1 MNGDLCLQLTSCDE
15 DTSLTEARDAPLL
28 CLPLPECLSP
38 HHHLGPLVPSSA
50 TLQASPPVGCH
61 GPRWDHSCGH
71 SVFLPFLRPCL
82 GFSLSTRCYRIC
94 RGKAAPTQLTQ
105 EPGPC
110 QPLLELCSG
119 PLPGVCWTSF
129 STFTSATDRKPLLS
143 IYCVQ
148 GRVSPGFLCLGI
160 PQEISPN
167 KVGTAG
173 LAR

>member
-1 MNGDLCLQLTSCDE
+1 MPPS
-15 DTSLTEARDAPLL
+15 SRVP
-28 CLPLPECLSP
+28 LSP
-38 HHHLGPLVPSSA
+38 PPPWPSGTQQCYLAGLTPSGMPWAKVGPQL
-50 TLQASPPVGCH
+50 
-61 GPRWDHSCGH
+61 WH